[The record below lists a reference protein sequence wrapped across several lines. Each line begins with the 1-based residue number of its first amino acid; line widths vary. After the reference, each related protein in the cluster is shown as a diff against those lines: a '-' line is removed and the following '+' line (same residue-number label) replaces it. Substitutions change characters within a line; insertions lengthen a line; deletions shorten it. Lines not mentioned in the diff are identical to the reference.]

1 MESDNITEISEK
13 PRNIDELYPPY
24 RGLNILAE
32 PAKPLQ
38 INPNLFT
45 LKQKI
50 LKYLCCIEPSIHF

>member
-13 PRNIDELYPPY
+13 PQNLRELYPPY
-24 RGLNILAE
+24 MGFNVL
-32 PAKPLQ
+32 AKPSKPFE